1 MLPAVLLKFLN
12 WMILE
17 AEDSESASA
26 DLNLSG
32 DLTSKCILAIAQ
44 DLIFRFS
51 KGRILTPK
59 HVLLANAIQQ
69 MTRNK
74 SLLMIMN
81 RHGHCVSYEQINHI
95 YPAVATQ

>member
-81 RHGHCVSYEQINHI
+81 RHGHCVSYKQINHI

>member
-74 SLLMIMN
+74 A
-81 RHGHCVSYEQINHI
+81 Y
-95 YPAVATQ
+95 